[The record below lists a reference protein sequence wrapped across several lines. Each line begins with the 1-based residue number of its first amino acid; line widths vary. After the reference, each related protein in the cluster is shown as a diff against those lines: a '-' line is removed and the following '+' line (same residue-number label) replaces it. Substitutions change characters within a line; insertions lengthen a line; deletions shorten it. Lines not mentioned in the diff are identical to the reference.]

1 MPVMEMG
8 GLIGLVSIGD
18 LVRMQIAEVQMEAA
32 ATREYVG

>member
-1 MPVMEMG
+1 MEMG